1 MSIAA
6 GRFRHRVRIEANT
19 PLLDS
24 NGDVIQ
30 DQNTGEVAREWTL
43 IGEVWAAVE
52 PVSAREFVQSQAVQ
66 SKVDTRIIIRRQN
79 FTVTAAHRIV
89 HGVLVYNI
97 EGVLWDKDSGLEY
110 MTLPCSQGVNSNG
123 S

>member
-6 GRFRHRVRIEANT
+6 GRLRHRVRIEANVRQ
-19 PLLDS
+19 LDS

-30 DQNTGEVAREWTL
+30 DQNTGEVFRVWTL
-43 IGEVWAAVE
+43 LGEAWAAIE
-52 PVSAREFVQSQAVQ
+52 PFSGREFIQSQAVQ

-79 FTVTAAHRIV
+79 FTVNAAHRIV
-89 HGVLVYNI
+89 HGVITYNI

-123 S
+123 A

>member
-30 DQNTGEVAREWTL
+30 DQNTGEVARAWTL
-43 IGEVWAAVE
+43 LGEVWAAVE
-52 PVSAREFVQSQAVQ
+52 PMSTREFLQSQAVQ

-79 FTVTAAHRIV
+79 FTVSAAHRIV
-89 HGVLVYNI
+89 HGVIVYNI

-123 S
+123 A